1 MHSGEDYESLE
12 LNFFDVLCRCFA
24 DLLINFVYPIFLF
37 MVFPVFVARSASY
50 MGAISTATGVLFAV
64 GWDAEPVNVDL
75 TIPPPDP
82 PLDRG
87 EASA

>member
-1 MHSGEDYESLE
+1 MIKLDLSVKSSVATCPASL
-12 LNFFDVLCRCFA
+12 
-24 DLLINFVYPIFLF
+24 
-37 MVFPVFVARSASY
+37 VFPVFVARSASY